1 MSNVPIRSMAEHT
14 LTDFLQHSGR
24 VLADVG
30 RGSIVLHRRDGDD
43 LVVMTRGQSDALSTA
58 VRVLAA
64 AAPRPSGAAADEA
77 AAAVLPW
84 LVFLSAED
92 RAACLRELGEVAGA
106 AVATGHLDRLEE
118 LLYQWEASALAAWDD
133 LRLRERTDY
142 DEYVRDEP
150 VPLARP

>member
-1 MSNVPIRSMAEHT
+1 
-14 LTDFLQHSGR
+14 
-24 VLADVG
+24 
-30 RGSIVLHRRDGDD
+30 VLHRRDGDD
-43 LVVMTRGQSDALSTA
+43 LVVMTRGQSDALSAA

-64 AAPRPSGAAADEA
+64 TAPSQPPGASANGAAVA
-77 AAAVLPW
+77 ATAVLPW

-106 AVATGHLDRLEE
+106 AVATGHLDRLEG

-133 LRLRERTDY
+133 MRLRERTDY